1 MELIPADLGDSRA
14 IALFQMRASQFGHQN
29 LRSGRRLRGVLSAS
43 ATPNALTRLW
53 AKQTGLEGDAAN
65 QAVQSVKGQLNGFVG
80 GFGGG
85 WGIGFGAPAIMMMAQ
100 AGQNPAMLIMGG
112 IFGALSVTGFT
123 IATLIPTSLVWRWGN
138 TPLNTHEL
146 DLLLAQEE
154 DELER
159 SYLLLICEALAQP
172 NLHEA
177 AQKEL
182 KEAIKVLGIA
192 LDRLPPAPAE
202 TANRNTEGLRAEA
215 QGLRQQAL
223 TETDRVAAESL
234 ERRADALERSA
245 SAMEKSSTLLR
256 RNSLLR
262 QELQAQLEALRLELG
277 STSVSGVDATSLAQV
292 ASVARG
298 VAREADALATA
309 RTELDTAAIQV
320 VGAGASR

>member
-1 MELIPADLGDSRA
+1 MELIPADLGESRA
-14 IALFQMRASQFGHQN
+14 IALFQMRAAQVGQQN
-29 LRSGRRLRGVLSAS
+29 PRSGRRLRAALSAS
-43 ATPNALTRLW
+43 SSPNALTRFW
-53 AKQTGLEGDAAN
+53 ARETGLEGEAAT
-65 QAVQSVKGQLNGFVG
+65 QAVQSVKGQLNNLVG

-85 WGIGFGAPAIMMMAQ
+85 WGIGFGAPALMILAE
-100 AGQNPAMLIMGG
+100 AGQRPEMLIGGG
-112 IFGALSVTGFT
+112 ISAALSIAGFG
-123 IATLIPTSLVWRWGN
+123 IAAQMPRNLVRRWGK
-138 TPLNTHEL
+138 TPLSTQEL

-159 SYLLLICEALAQP
+159 SYLLLIREALAQP
-172 NLHEA
+172 NLPDA

-182 KEAIKVLGIA
+182 KEAIKVLGMA

-309 RTELDTAAIQV
+309 RVELDTPQV
-320 VGAGASR
+320 QQVGVR